1 MHSKGKTPWAKPSP
15 SIGRNQRDRAFG
27 HLMNAVARLKIIM
40 SNRFTLK
47 QRLRYRFDNGLARG
61 IGAVLTWLGAITAI
75 LVLVV
80 SLLTWLFKLGPSDEP
95 TSFLES
101 IWLAAGRYLDAGTF
115 TGDQASGY
123 RVFSVLITLV
133 GIFIG
138 AAIIGLISS
147 GLDTR
152 LQELRRGKSD
162 VIEGG
167 HTLIIGRNA
176 KLPSIISEL
185 VEANRSNESHVIVI
199 LSPDDV
205 VEVTDALNRDVTDM
219 GNSRL
224 VVRSGLPTRLADL
237 LRMNPHDA
245 KSIIVLNPEGEESNT
260 YGVKVILALHKIL
273 GEASTVQII
282 AEIEGEDTSQAL
294 SEVVG
299 SRLIAISPTEIIAR
313 ITAQTSRA
321 SGLGLIYQELLD
333 FDGDEMYVKL
343 VPQNLVG
350 RTFGELLLASSNATI
365 IGMEKTDGSVLLSP
379 PLTTVFANGDS
390 VIGIAEDDSV
400 FHLDLVPERWQPN
413 EEKQITSAEFK
424 RERSLIIGWNQMAPR
439 VIMEIEAD
447 VAPGSELV
455 VLVNPELHDLALV
468 AAHINSLGLVN
479 QSLQIVEGDTIARV
493 SIVAATA
500 SGEFDHYLIL
510 CENPPFHIDEADAR
524 VLLSLMHLR
533 SVHATTSG
541 NIVTELR
548 DPDDVELASDG
559 NGDDFIV
566 SQQLIS
572 LLLAQLS
579 ESPQLVEVF
588 SDLFG
593 AHGSGIAKHPYAR
606 YAPNNTA
613 TFGEVIA
620 EARNWGV
627 IAIGYQ
633 CAAAVGRPGFLAAG
647 LRLNPPKD
655 ERITFSADDQVI
667 VIAHRA

>member
-1 MHSKGKTPWAKPSP
+1 MAISSKST
-15 SIGRNQRDRAFG
+15 
-27 HLMNAVARLKIIM
+27 
-40 SNRFTLK
+40 RFTLK

-61 IGAVLTWLGAITAI
+61 IGAVLLWLGVITAI
-75 LVLVV
+75 LVLIV
-80 SLLTWLFKLGPSDEP
+80 SVLAWLFNLGPANEP

-152 LQELRRGKSD
+152 LQELRRGKSE

-185 VEANRSNESHVIVI
+185 VEANRSNQSHVIVI

-205 VEVTDALNRDVTDM
+205 VEVTDALNRDVADM

-273 GEASTVQII
+273 GEASTVQVI

-294 SEVVG
+294 REVVG
-299 SRLIAISPTEIIAR
+299 RRLVAISPTEIIAR

-333 FDGDEMYVKL
+333 FDGDEMYAKL

-365 IGMEKTDGSVLLSP
+365 IGLQSVDGGVTLSP
-379 PLTTVFANGDS
+379 PLGTVIAAGDS

-400 FHLDLVPERWQPN
+400 FNMDLAPEQWQPN
-413 EEKQITSAEFK
+413 DARQWTPLEVK

-455 VLVNPELHDLALV
+455 VLVNPELHNPALV
-468 AAHINSLGLVN
+468 AAHINRLGLAN
-479 QSLQIVEGDTIARV
+479 QSLELIEGDTIARA
-493 SIVAATA
+493 SIVAATE

-510 CENPPFHIDEADAR
+510 CENPPFQVDEADAR

-533 SVHATTSG
+533 SVHAATAG

-559 NGDDFIV
+559 DGDDFIV

-579 ESPQLVEVF
+579 ESPQLVQVF
-588 SDLFG
+588 SDLFDAQG
-593 AHGSGIAKHPYAR
+593 ANIAKHPFAR
-606 YAPNNTA
+606 YAPSANA
-613 TFGEVIA
+613 TFAEVIA
-620 EARNWGV
+620 GARNLGV
-627 IAIGYQ
+627 VAIGYQ
-633 CAAAVGRPGFLAAG
+633 CATSSGKPGFLAAG
-647 LRLNPPKD
+647 LRLNPPKN
-655 ERITFSADDQVI
+655 ERITFSDGDRVI
-667 VIAHRA
+667 VIAQQD

>member
-1 MHSKGKTPWAKPSP
+1 
-15 SIGRNQRDRAFG
+15 
-27 HLMNAVARLKIIM
+27 
-40 SNRFTLK
+40 
-47 QRLRYRFDNGLARG
+47 
-61 IGAVLTWLGAITAI
+61 
-75 LVLVV
+75 
-80 SLLTWLFKLGPSDEP
+80 
-95 TSFLES
+95 
-101 IWLAAGRYLDAGTF
+101 
-115 TGDQASGY
+115 
-123 RVFSVLITLV
+123 
-133 GIFIG
+133 
-138 AAIIGLISS
+138 
-147 GLDTR
+147 
-152 LQELRRGKSD
+152 
-162 VIEGG
+162 
-167 HTLIIGRNA
+167 
-176 KLPSIISEL
+176 
-185 VEANRSNESHVIVI
+185 
-199 LSPDDV
+199 
-205 VEVTDALNRDVTDM
+205 
-219 GNSRL
+219 
-224 VVRSGLPTRLADL
+224 
-237 LRMNPHDA
+237 MNPHDA

-294 SEVVG
+294 REVVG

-365 IGMEKTDGSVLLSP
+365 IGMQKTDGTVLLSP
-379 PLTTVFANGDS
+379 PLNTVFASGDS

-400 FHLDLVPERWQPN
+400 FNIDLVPEPWQPN
-413 EEKQITSAEFK
+413 EEMPISSGEFK

-439 VIMEIEAD
+439 VILEIEAD

-455 VLVNPELHDLALV
+455 ILLNPELHDPDLV
-468 AAHINSLGLVN
+468 AAQIKGLGLVN
-479 QSLQIVEGDTIARV
+479 QTLQLVEGDTIARV

-510 CENPPFHIDEADAR
+510 CENPPFEIDEADAR

-533 SVHATTSG
+533 STHATTSG

-593 AHGSGIAKHPYAR
+593 AHGSGIAKHPFAR
-606 YAPNNTA
+606 YAPHNTA
-613 TFGEVIA
+613 TFAEVIA
-620 EARNWGV
+620 EARNCGV

-633 CAAAVGRPGFLAAG
+633 CAAAAGQPGFLAAG
-647 LRLNPPKD
+647 LRLNPPKN
-655 ERITFSADDQVI
+655 ERITFNAGDQVI

>member
-1 MHSKGKTPWAKPSP
+1 M
-15 SIGRNQRDRAFG
+15 
-27 HLMNAVARLKIIM
+27 
-40 SNRFTLK
+40 
-47 QRLRYRFDNGLARG
+47 
-61 IGAVLTWLGAITAI
+61 
-75 LVLVV
+75 
-80 SLLTWLFKLGPSDEP
+80 
-95 TSFLES
+95 
-101 IWLAAGRYLDAGTF
+101 
-115 TGDQASGY
+115 
-123 RVFSVLITLV
+123 
-133 GIFIG
+133 
-138 AAIIGLISS
+138 
-147 GLDTR
+147 
-152 LQELRRGKSD
+152 QELRRGKSD

-294 SEVVG
+294 REVVG
-299 SRLIAISPTEIIAR
+299 NRLIAISPTEIIAR

-379 PLTTVFANGDS
+379 PLNTVFASGDS

-413 EEKQITSAEFK
+413 VEEQLASAEFK

-455 VLVNPELHDLALV
+455 VLVNPELHNPALV
-468 AAHINSLGLVN
+468 TAQINGLSLAN

-533 SVHATTSG
+533 STHATTSG

-633 CAAAVGRPGFLAAG
+633 CAGAVGRPGFLAAG

-655 ERITFSADDQVI
+655 ERITFSAGDQVI

>member
-1 MHSKGKTPWAKPSP
+1 MTSVMSP
-15 SIGRNQRDRAFG
+15 
-27 HLMNAVARLKIIM
+27 
-40 SNRFTLK
+40 RFTLK

-61 IGAVLTWLGAITAI
+61 IGAFLIWLGAITAI
-75 LVLVV
+75 LVLIVSVV
-80 SLLTWLFKLGPSDEP
+80 TWLLKLGPSDEP

-185 VEANRSNESHVIVI
+185 VEANRSNQSHVIVI

-205 VEVTDALNRDVTDM
+205 VEVTDALTRDVADM

-224 VVRSGLPTRLADL
+224 VVRSGLPTRLADI

-273 GEASTVQII
+273 GESSAVQIV

-294 SEVVG
+294 REVVG
-299 SRLIAISPTEIIAR
+299 NRLIAISPTEIIAR

-321 SGLGLIYQELLD
+321 AGLGLIYQELLD
-333 FDGDEMYVKL
+333 FDGDEMYAKL

-365 IGMEKTDGSVLLSP
+365 IGLQKADGSVQLSP
-379 PLTTVFANGDS
+379 PLSTVIASGDS
-390 VIGIAEDDSV
+390 AIGIAEDDSV
-400 FHLDLVPERWQPN
+400 FNMDLVPEPWQPN
-413 EEKQITSAEFK
+413 DARQWTPLEVK

-447 VAPGSELV
+447 VAPNSELI
-455 VLVNPELHDLALV
+455 VLVNPELHNSALV
-468 AAHINSLGLVN
+468 TAQINRLGLTN
-479 QSLQIVEGDTIARV
+479 QSLRLVEGDTIARA
-493 SIVAATA
+493 SIVAATE

-510 CENPPFHIDEADAR
+510 CENPPFQVDEADAR

-533 SVHATTSG
+533 SVHATTEG

-559 NGDDFIV
+559 DGDDFIV

-593 AHGSGIAKHPYAR
+593 AHGAGIAKHPFAR
-606 YAPNNTA
+606 YAPSSTA
-613 TFGEVIA
+613 TFAEVIA

-627 IAIGYQ
+627 VAIGYQ
-633 CAAAVGRPGFLAAG
+633 CSAATGQPGFLAAG

-655 ERITFSADDQVI
+655 ERIVFSAGDQVI
-667 VIAHRA
+667 VVTQQN

>member
-1 MHSKGKTPWAKPSP
+1 
-15 SIGRNQRDRAFG
+15 
-27 HLMNAVARLKIIM
+27 MNFTVPA
-40 SNRFTLK
+40 RFTLK

-61 IGAVLTWLGAITAI
+61 IGAVLLWLGTITAV

-80 SLLTWLFKLGPSDEP
+80 SALTWVFKLGPSNEP

-123 RVFSVLITLV
+123 RVFGVLITIV

-152 LQELRRGKSD
+152 LQELRRGKSE
-162 VIEGG
+162 VIESG

-185 VEANRSNESHVIVI
+185 VEANRSNPGHVIVI

-205 VEVTDALNRDVTDM
+205 VEVTDALNRDVAEM

-273 GEASTVQII
+273 GESSTVHVI

-294 SEVVG
+294 REVVG
-299 SRLIAISPTEIIAR
+299 NRLVPISPTEIIAR

-321 SGLGLIYQELLD
+321 AGLGLIYQELLD
-333 FDGDEMYVKL
+333 FDGDEMYAKV

-365 IGMEKTDGSVLLSP
+365 IGLQQNDGSVLLSP
-379 PLTTVFANGDS
+379 PLSTVVANGDS

-400 FHLDLVPERWQPN
+400 FNLDLVPERWQPN
-413 EEKQITSAEFK
+413 AEKQPASAEFK

-455 VLVNPELHDLALV
+455 VLLNPDLHDRASV
-468 AAHINSLGLVN
+468 GAHINRLGLAN
-479 QSLQIVEGDTIARV
+479 QSLQFVEGDTIARA
-493 SIVAATA
+493 SIVAATE

-510 CENPPFHIDEADAR
+510 CENPPFQIDEADAR

-533 SVHATTSG
+533 SVHPTTEG

-579 ESPQLVEVF
+579 ENPQLVEVF

-593 AHGSGIAKHPYAR
+593 AHGSGIDKHPFER
-606 YAPNNTA
+606 YAATSPA
-613 TFGEVIA
+613 TFAEVIA
-620 EARNWGV
+620 EARNSDV
-627 IAIGYQ
+627 VAIGYQ
-633 CAAAVGRPGFLAAG
+633 CAAAVGRPGFLSAG
-647 LRLNPPKD
+647 IRLNPPKD
-655 ERITFSADDQVI
+655 ERIAFSAGDQVI
-667 VIAHRA
+667 VLAQRA

>member
-1 MHSKGKTPWAKPSP
+1 MTSVMSP
-15 SIGRNQRDRAFG
+15 
-27 HLMNAVARLKIIM
+27 
-40 SNRFTLK
+40 RFTLK

-61 IGAVLTWLGAITAI
+61 IGAVLIWLGAITAI
-75 LVLVV
+75 LVLIVSVV
-80 SLLTWLFKLGPSDEP
+80 TWLLKLGPSDEP

-185 VEANRSNESHVIVI
+185 VEANRSNQSHVIVI

-205 VEVTDALNRDVTDM
+205 VEVTDALTRDVADM

-224 VVRSGLPTRLADL
+224 VVRSGLPTRLADI

-273 GEASTVQII
+273 GESSAVQIV

-299 SRLIAISPTEIIAR
+299 NRLIAISPTEIIAR

-321 SGLGLIYQELLD
+321 AGLGLIYQELLD
-333 FDGDEMYVKL
+333 FDGDEMYAKL

-365 IGMEKTDGSVLLSP
+365 IGLQKADGSVQLSP
-379 PLTTVFANGDS
+379 PLSTVIASGDS
-390 VIGIAEDDSV
+390 AIGIAEDDSV
-400 FHLDLVPERWQPN
+400 FNMDLVPEPWQPN
-413 EEKQITSAEFK
+413 DARQWTPLEVK

-447 VAPGSELV
+447 VAPNSELI
-455 VLVNPELHDLALV
+455 VLVNPELHNSALV
-468 AAHINSLGLVN
+468 TAQINRLGLTN
-479 QSLQIVEGDTIARV
+479 QSLRLVEGDTIARA
-493 SIVAATA
+493 SIVAATE

-510 CENPPFHIDEADAR
+510 CENPPFQVDEADAR

-533 SVHATTSG
+533 SVHATTEG

-559 NGDDFIV
+559 DGDDFIV

-593 AHGSGIAKHPYAR
+593 AHGAGIAKHPFAR
-606 YAPNNTA
+606 YAPSSTA
-613 TFGEVIA
+613 TFAEVIA

-627 IAIGYQ
+627 VAIGYQ
-633 CAAAVGRPGFLAAG
+633 CSAATGQPGFLAAG

-655 ERITFSADDQVI
+655 ERIVFGDGDQVI
-667 VIAHRA
+667 VVTQQN

>member
-1 MHSKGKTPWAKPSP
+1 
-15 SIGRNQRDRAFG
+15 
-27 HLMNAVARLKIIM
+27 M

-80 SLLTWLFKLGPSDEP
+80 SVLTWLFKLGPSDEP

-162 VIEGG
+162 VIEGD

-185 VEANRSNESHVIVI
+185 VEANRSNQGHVIVI

-205 VEVTDALNRDVTDM
+205 VEVAEALNRDVTDL

-237 LRMNPHDA
+237 LRMNPRDA

-294 SEVVG
+294 REVVG

-333 FDGDEMYVKL
+333 FEGDEMYAKL

-365 IGMEKTDGSVLLSP
+365 IGLEKNDGSVLLGP
-379 PLTTVFANGDS
+379 PLNTVIATGDS

-400 FHLDLVPERWQPN
+400 FNMDLVPERWQPN
-413 EEKQITSAEFK
+413 EEKPVSSVEFK

-455 VLVNPELHDLALV
+455 VLVNPELHNTALIT
-468 AAHINSLGLVN
+468 AQINGLGLVN
-479 QSLQIVEGDTIARV
+479 QTLQLVEGDTIARV

-510 CENPPFHIDEADAR
+510 CENPPFEIDEADAR

-533 SVHATTSG
+533 SVHATTAG

-548 DPDDVELASDG
+548 DPDAVELASDG
-559 NGDDFIV
+559 DGDDFIV

-593 AHGSGIAKHPYAR
+593 AHGSGIAKHPFAR
-606 YAPNNTA
+606 YAPHNTA
-613 TFGEVIA
+613 TFAEVIA
-620 EARNWGV
+620 EARNCGV

-633 CAAAVGRPGFLAAG
+633 CAATVGQPGFLAAG
-647 LRLNPPKD
+647 LRLNPPKN
-655 ERITFSADDQVI
+655 ERITFNSGDKVI
-667 VIAHRA
+667 VVAQRA

>member
-1 MHSKGKTPWAKPSP
+1 MAA
-15 SIGRNQRDRAFG
+15 IAN
-27 HLMNAVARLKIIM
+27 VKITM

-80 SLLTWLFKLGPSDEP
+80 SALTWLFKLGPSDEP

-185 VEANRSNESHVIVI
+185 VEANRSNQSHVIVI

-245 KSIIVLNPEGEESNT
+245 KSIIVLNPEAEESNT

-273 GEASTVQII
+273 GEASTVQVI

-294 SEVVG
+294 REVVG
-299 SRLIAISPTEIIAR
+299 NRLIAISPTEIIAR

-321 SGLGLIYQELLD
+321 AGLGLIYLELLD
-333 FDGDEMYVKL
+333 FDGDEMYAKL

-350 RTFGELLLASSNATI
+350 RMFGELLLASSNSTI
-365 IGMEKTDGSVLLSP
+365 IGLQKTDGSVLLSP
-379 PLTTVFANGDS
+379 PLNTVIAAGDS

-400 FHLDLVPERWQPN
+400 FNMDLVPERWQPN
-413 EEKQITSAEFK
+413 EEKPFSAVEFK
-424 RERSLIIGWNQMAPR
+424 RERSLIIGWNQLAPR

-455 VLVNPELHDLALV
+455 VLVNPELHNPALV
-468 AAHINSLGLVN
+468 ATHINGLGLAN
-479 QSLQIVEGDTIARV
+479 QTLQLVEGDTIARA

-500 SGEFDHYLIL
+500 SGEFDHYIIL
-510 CENPPFHIDEADAR
+510 CENPPFQIDEADAR

-533 SVHATTSG
+533 SVHATTAG

-548 DPDDVELASDG
+548 DPDDVELASIGDG
-559 NGDDFIV
+559 DGDDFIV

-593 AHGSGIAKHPYAR
+593 AHGSGIAKHHFSR

-613 TFGEVIA
+613 TFAEIIA
-620 EARNWGV
+620 EARNSGV

-633 CAAAVGRPGFLAAG
+633 CAAAAGQPGFLAAG
-647 LRLNPPKD
+647 LRVNPPKN
-655 ERITFSADDQVI
+655 ERITFSANDQVI
-667 VIAHRA
+667 VIAQRA